1 MPHEASWDS
10 VREKRRI
17 RKLFMRSRLILER
30 KVAELSKDPG
40 SSAAMLEV
48 VMKSLSRLHDLLVE
62 IDKADR
68 EERRL
73 ALEEA
78 ARKDVVLPFAQ
89 TPTPPSVVQ
98 PEESPP
104 PLKLPFP
111 VTPMIAKVYDG

>member
-10 VREKRRI
+10 TREKRRI
-17 RKLFMRSRLILER
+17 RKLFMRSRLILEK
-30 KVAELSKDPG
+30 KVAELSKDTG

-89 TPTPPSVVQ
+89 TPAPPQ
-98 PEESPP
+98 PEEPP

-111 VTPMIAKVYDG
+111 VNPMVAKVYDG

>member
-1 MPHEASWDS
+1 MPHEASWNS

-48 VMKSLSRLHDLLVE
+48 VMKSLSRLHTLLVE

-73 ALEEA
+73 EREEA
-78 ARKDVVLPFAQ
+78 AKRDMVLPFTPTQ
-89 TPTPPSVVQ
+89 TPAQ
-98 PEESPP
+98 PEESP

-111 VTPMIAKVYDG
+111 VNPMIAKVYDG